1 MRLDYTGDAAHGEQ
15 GDFGGG
21 VTTNDGLSGATLVF
35 DRDSGGAPPA
45 GPPAGS
51 LALMGVGI

>member
-1 MRLDYTGDAAHGEQ
+1 MIVYQQRNIGGFAGGYKIYSFFFIVQIISKTSDAA
-15 GDFGGG
+15 
-21 VTTNDGLSGATLVF
+21 
-35 DRDSGGAPPA
+35 PPS